1 MKIHFLSLAL
11 FVTFCIN
18 TYGQKINYDEY
29 KLVWSDEFN
38 KNGRPDETKWS
49 YEYGF
54 ERNNELQWY
63 QPQNAYCEDG
73 LLKIVGKREQMRNT
87 RYKAD
92 SKDWRHNRE
101 YADYTSACV
110 ITKNLHSW
118 LYGQF
123 EIRAKIPAV
132 KGSWPAI
139 WFLGAGAVKSW
150 PLCGE
155 IDLMEYYRIKDV
167 PTILANAVWGGHVW
181 NSSYTPMSH
190 FITKDADWESKF
202 HVWRMDWTEDYIRL
216 YLDDELLN
224 EIDVTK
230 TINPDAYNPFRN
242 PQYMLINLAVGGD
255 NGGDPSGTT
264 FPIFYEIDYV
274 RIYQKK

>member
-1 MKIHFLSLAL
+1 MKIHFLSLVL
-11 FVTFCIN
+11 SVVFCIN

-38 KNGRPDETKWS
+38 KDGRPDETKWN
-49 YEYGF
+49 YEHGF
-54 ERNNELQWY
+54 ERNHELQWY

-73 LLKIVGKREQMRNT
+73 LLKIVGKREQIRNT
-87 RYKAD
+87 RYKDD

-101 YADYTSACV
+101 YADYSSACV

-139 WFLGAGAVKSW
+139 WFLGTGAVKSW

-167 PTILANAVWGGHVW
+167 PNILANAVWGEHIW
-181 NSSYTPMSH
+181 DSSHTPMSH

-202 HVWRMDWTEDYIRL
+202 HIWRMDWTEDYIRL
-216 YLDDELLN
+216 YLDDQLLN

-230 TINPDAYNPFRN
+230 TINPDGYNPFRN
-242 PQYMLINLAVGGD
+242 PQYMLINLAIGGD
-255 NGGDPSGTT
+255 NGGDPSETI
-264 FPIFYEIDYV
+264 FPISYEIDYV

>member
-1 MKIHFLSLAL
+1 MKTLFGIIVLLFAFNLS
-11 FVTFCIN
+11 VN
-18 TYGQKINYDEY
+18 SQSVNYDEY
-29 KLVWSDEFN
+29 NLVWTDEFN
-38 KNGRPDETKWS
+38 IDGRPDSTKWN

-73 LLKIVGKREQMRNT
+73 LLKIVAKKEKIRNS
-87 RYKAD
+87 RYQAD
-92 SKDWRHNRE
+92 HKDWRHNRE
-101 YADYTSACV
+101 YADYSSACV

-123 EIRAKIPAV
+123 EVKAKIPAV

-139 WFLGAGAVKSW
+139 WFLGAGVVKSW

-167 PTILANAVWGGHVW
+167 PTILANAVWGNHEW

-190 FITKDADWESKF
+190 FLEKDPEWENKF
-202 HVWRMDWTEDYIRL
+202 HIWRMDWTEDYIRL

-230 TINPDAYNPFRN
+230 SINPNGYNPFRN
-242 PQYMLINLAVGGD
+242 PQYMLINLAIGER
-255 NGGDPSGTT
+255 GGDPSETD
-264 FPIFYEIDYV
+264 FPLFYEIDYV